1 MHGVCPNGVHHCSL
15 AKDMR
20 TTRMPSIAAK
30 YLGFDKKKKNT
41 VRIHFLEK
49 AMVNNLP
56 FALFSYGTISEDF
69 SV

>member
-30 YLGFDKKKKNT
+30 YLGFDQKKKKYCKNT
-41 VRIHFLEK
+41 FFRK
-49 AMVNNLP
+49 SN
-56 FALFSYGTISEDF
+56 GK
-69 SV
+69 